1 MFLPTPPGV
10 YEHDPGTDVP
20 RSSEDDDDDDDD
32 DDEEDVVLFLH

>member
-1 MFLPTPPGV
+1 V

-32 DDEEDVVLFLH
+32 DVVLFLH